1 MAENTSTPAGLDPTP
16 VLELQHLVGG
26 YDGADIV
33 QDVSL
38 VVAAGEAVVL
48 LGPNGA
54 GKTTLL
60 RLACGLLRP
69 RRGRVLLDGRDVSG
83 LGAHDRARLGLCHI
97 PEGRAIFPSLS
108 VRDNILLSAR
118 AGSEDHALEAAV
130 DAFPVLGQRL
140 GARASTLSGGQQQML
155 ALVPAFVTE
164 PRVVLVDEPS
174 LGLAPVLVDT
184 IFEFLAQLSTR
195 GVAMLLVEQYV
206 TRALGM
212 SSSAYV
218 LQRGQVQVHGP
229 SAELQSNNLLA
240 SYFGQTA

>member
-1 MAENTSTPAGLDPTP
+1 MARKAPAEPEPAVTPA
-16 VLELQHLVGG
+16 LELQGLSGG
-26 YDGADIV
+26 YDAADVV

-38 VVAAGEAVVL
+38 VVPAGESVVL

-60 RLACGLLRP
+60 RLACGLLNS
-69 RRGRVLLDGRDVSG
+69 RRGRVLLDGRDVTG
-83 LGAHDRARLGLCHI
+83 LSAQARAGLGLCHI
-97 PEGRAIFPSLS
+97 PEGRAVFPSLS
-108 VRDNILLSAR
+108 VRDNILLSAPR
-118 AGSEDHALEAAV
+118 GREEHALEAAV
-130 DAFPVLGQRL
+130 DAFPVLGERL
-140 GARASTLSGGQQQML
+140 TARASTLSGGQQQML

-184 IFEFLAQLSTR
+184 IFEFLGQLSER

-206 TRALGM
+206 RRALAV

-218 LQRGQVQVHGP
+218 LQRGRIQVHGP
-229 SAELQSNNLLA
+229 SAELRSNNLLD
-240 SYFGQTA
+240 SYFGQTV

>member
-1 MAENTSTPAGLDPTP
+1 MVKAMTTTSSEQPPA
-16 VLELQHLVGG
+16 LELQGVSGG
-26 YDGADIV
+26 YDGADVV

-38 VVAAGEAVVL
+38 IVPAGEAVAL

-60 RLACGLLRP
+60 RLACGLQRH
-69 RRGRVLLDGRDVSG
+69 RSGRVLVGGRDVSN
-83 LGAHDRARLGLCHI
+83 LTAHERAALGLCHV

-118 AGSEDHALEAAV
+118 RGSEADALEAAV
-130 DAFPVLGQRL
+130 TAFPALGQRL
-140 GARASTLSGGQQQML
+140 KARASTLSGGQQQML

-174 LGLAPVLVDT
+174 LGLAPLLVDA
-184 IFEFLAQLSTR
+184 IFEFLAQLSGR

-206 TRALGM
+206 TRALAV
-212 SSSAYV
+212 SKWAYV
-218 LQRGQVQVHGP
+218 LQRGRVQVHGA
-229 SAELQSNNLLA
+229 SSELQSTTLLA
-240 SYFGQTA
+240 SYFSRTA